1 MNMDATKKL
10 VQVKPRSVKKAKE
23 VESSN
28 LRLLRQAFENSL
40 QANIL
45 YTVSHGQILKAN
57 RAACKLLGYSK
68 KLLLTINTHHIFDT
82 KESHFKKLHTKG
94 RTKGEY
100 RGVLTVIKKNGK
112 RLTCEITSA
121 TFLGDHNIK
130 KAIITLEDMSES
142 IRRQKNIDLEKE
154 KAVDADIS
162 RARSSSDATL
172 HRLVN
177 LEQKLDEEI
186 TIQEQMRS
194 SSVLQKLA
202 FEKEIEEKVNLE
214 IRLKESQI
222 AEAILDAKE
231 LERSDIGKELHDNVN
246 QLLGASRLYLDM
258 AKRDDNNREMYLNR
272 SSEYTLTAIE
282 EIRKLTKSLTADI
295 IKNFGLY
302 EAISKI
308 CRDTMESNPVIV
320 NYKMDILLEKKMDDK
335 LKLNIFRIV
344 QEQFNNISKHAQAA
358 HVSVSLSQAQKKILL
373 IVSDDGRGFNTEK
386 KENGIGM
393 INIQSRAESYKG
405 TAHFTS
411 SPGRG
416 CVLKV
421 IFPVAGNLPKPC

>member
-1 MNMDATKKL
+1 MNMGLTKNL
-10 VQVKPRSVKKAKE
+10 VPLKSKSVKKAKE
-23 VESSN
+23 VDSVN

-45 YTVSHGQILKAN
+45 YTVSHGHILKVN
-57 RAACKLLGYSK
+57 KAACRLLGYSK
-68 KLLLTINTHHIFDT
+68 KELLTINTHHIFDI

-100 RGVLTVIKKNGK
+100 RGVLTAIKKNGK

-121 TFLGDHNIK
+121 TFLGDNNVK
-130 KAIITLEDMSES
+130 KAIITLEDMGEG

-154 KAVDADIS
+154 KAVSADIF
-162 RARSSSDATL
+162 RAQSKSDAAL
-172 HRLVN
+172 QRLGD
-177 LEQKLDEEI
+177 LEQQLDEEI

-194 SSVLQKLA
+194 SSLLQKLA

-214 IRLKESQI
+214 IRLKERQI

-282 EIRKLTKSLTADI
+282 EIRKLTKILTADI
-295 IKNFGLY
+295 IKHFGLY
-302 EAISKI
+302 EAIGKI
-308 CRDTMESNPVIV
+308 CRDTMESNPIRIGFE
-320 NYKMDILLEKKMDDK
+320 MDILLEKKMDHK
-335 LKLNIFRIV
+335 FKLNIFRIV
-344 QEQFNNISKHAQAA
+344 QEQFNNILKHARAA
-358 HVSVSLSQAQKKILL
+358 HISVSLSQTRKNILL
-373 IVSDDGRGFNTEK
+373 VVSDDGTGFNTEK
-386 KENGIGM
+386 KRNGIGM
-393 INIQSRAESYKG
+393 RNIQSRAEHYKG
-405 TAHFTS
+405 AAHFRS

-416 CVLKV
+416 CALKV
-421 IFPVAGNLPKPC
+421 TFPVAGNLLKTH